1 MHDDKE
7 TATDRVESTDEDIA
21 ARAIHAGK
29 LHAGHGAVVLDIGAK
44 SAELGA
50 LNLKL
55 ARDGH
60 VSQATAF

>member
-7 TATDRVESTDEDIA
+7 NATDRVESTDEGIA

-29 LHAGHGAVVLDIGAK
+29 LHAGRGAVVLDIGTK

-50 LNLKL
+50 SILKL
-55 ARDGH
+55 AQDGH
-60 VSQATAF
+60 VSQATTF